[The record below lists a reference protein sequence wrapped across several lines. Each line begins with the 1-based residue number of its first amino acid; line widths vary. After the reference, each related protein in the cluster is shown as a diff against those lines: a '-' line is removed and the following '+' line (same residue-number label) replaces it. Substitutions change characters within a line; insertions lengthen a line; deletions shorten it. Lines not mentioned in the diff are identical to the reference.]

1 MKKRAVGYCR
11 ISTLMQV
18 DNTSLKDQE
27 NKIIMYAKLHDIVID
42 ELFIDKAVSGKST
55 DRPEYDNMMNYI
67 NAAHEATAQTEA
79 RICVDAVQR
88 YLNDEKE
95 KGKLTGGM
103 LLRLMGLDLSNSDGP
118 LKDYISGGQKGARIV
133 SVEADLATGRLQV
146 LKYENRYCTVKLNID
161 EDGNITE
168 ASD

>member
-1 MKKRAVGYCR
+1 MKKKGNCAFTLVELIAVVAILSILLC
-11 ISTLMQV
+11 I
-18 DNTSLKDQE
+18 
-27 NKIIMYAKLHDIVID
+27 
-42 ELFIDKAVSGKST
+42 AV
-55 DRPEYDNMMNYI
+55 PNMMNYI

-161 EDGNITE
+161 EDGHITE

>member
-1 MKKRAVGYCR
+1 M
-11 ISTLMQV
+11 
-18 DNTSLKDQE
+18 
-27 NKIIMYAKLHDIVID
+27 
-42 ELFIDKAVSGKST
+42 
-55 DRPEYDNMMNYI
+55 
-67 NAAHEATAQTEA
+67 
-79 RICVDAVQR
+79 DAVQR

>member
-1 MKKRAVGYCR
+1 MKKKGNRAF
-11 ISTLMQV
+11 TLV
-18 DNTSLKDQE
+18 
-27 NKIIMYAKLHDIVID
+27 
-42 ELFIDKAVSGKST
+42 ELIAVVAILSILLCIAV
-55 DRPEYDNMMNYI
+55 PNMMNYI

-118 LKDYISGGQKGARIV
+118 LKDYISGGQKGARICLLYTSPPT
-133 SVEADLATGRLQV
+133 SVPSICWKELMR
-146 LKYENRYCTVKLNID
+146 
-161 EDGNITE
+161 TE
-168 ASD
+168 TSGPRWKIWL

>member
-1 MKKRAVGYCR
+1 MKKKGNCAFTLVELIAVVAILSILLC
-11 ISTLMQV
+11 I
-18 DNTSLKDQE
+18 
-27 NKIIMYAKLHDIVID
+27 
-42 ELFIDKAVSGKST
+42 AV
-55 DRPEYDNMMNYI
+55 PNMMNYI

-161 EDGNITE
+161 EDGNGSAYCCQYPAGTSINQIIGLVRPV
-168 ASD
+168 DICRPFHGIL

>member
-1 MKKRAVGYCR
+1 MAGSIRYEEKGHEEKG
-11 ISTLMQV
+11 
-18 DNTSLKDQE
+18 
-27 NKIIMYAKLHDIVID
+27 KLCVY
-42 ELFIDKAVSGKST
+42 SGGT
-55 DRPEYDNMMNYI
+55 DCGGCNPVHTFVYRGAYNMMNYI